1 MMKQA
6 QQDGQTIAGSPG
18 SAEHRGRQ
26 PASEMLARPPP
37 AISARPKAATSTRIE
52 PLENARGERSVHVL
66 VAGEKDYYKKIVDA
80 LASAEIALIDHVE
93 TEDDLFEKLQHEEF
107 DCLIAGQAACGRNS
121 LELRELIEKRIPN
134 HPAMIMLASVNNRDV
149 ILKAFRSGFS
159 DFVSSDHVFARELIQ
174 AVRRSVERNRK
185 TQILLD
191 ELEHLSKLALYDRT
205 TGVANRVF
213 LDDRLTRL
221 IASAE
226 RHRDRFAA
234 LLIDLNNFGA
244 ICDTYG
250 QSVGDQVLRAFAQRL
265 MHASRASDS
274 FGRFGHNEFL
284 YLIDRDVSYASVAQ
298 TCARLAEELSFS
310 VGLDRIGIA
319 LSANI
324 GGVLFPSDGKS
335 SGDLLNAA
343 RQAMET
349 ARAAGGGY
357 QLLRTVQETTTGA
370 KIAASPTAIG
380 TLEAAEAAEI
390 AATDAANARD
400 VNRRREHRDR
410 VLFRGRIV
418 FGDGFSTIDCVIRD
432 LSLHGARITVQDHAI
447 VPRTLSLSIADTGRV
462 FEAIRRW
469 QRGHDIGLEFS
480 AVDAGSDS
488 AAS

>member
-1 MMKQA
+1 MKQPP
-6 QQDGQTIAGSPG
+6 QDGQTIAGLPG
-18 SAEHRGRQ
+18 GAEHRSRQ
-26 PASEMLARPPP
+26 PASEMPARPPP
-37 AISARPKAATSTRIE
+37 AVSARPKAATSARIE

-93 TEDDLFEKLQHEEF
+93 TEKELFDKLQHEDF
-107 DCLIAGQAACGRNS
+107 DCLIADQTACGHNS
-121 LELRELIEKRIPN
+121 LELRELIEKRVPN
-134 HPAMIMLASVNNRDV
+134 HAAMIMLASVNDRNV

-159 DFVSSDHVFARELIQ
+159 DFVSTDHVFARELVQ
-174 AVRRSVERNRK
+174 AVRRSVERNRR

-205 TGVANRVF
+205 TGVANRVY
-213 LDDRLTRL
+213 LDERLTRL
-221 IASAE
+221 TASAE
-226 RHRDRFAA
+226 RHKDRFAV

-250 QSVGDQVLRAFAQRL
+250 QAVGDQVLRAFAQRL

-274 FGRFGHNEFL
+274 FGRFGYNEFL
-284 YLIDRDVSYASVAQ
+284 YLIDRDVSNANVAQ
-298 TCARLAEELSFS
+298 TCARLAEELSFT
-310 VGLDRIGIA
+310 VGLDTIGIA
-319 LSANI
+319 LSASI

-343 RQAMET
+343 RQAMER
-349 ARAAGGGY
+349 AKAAGGGY
-357 QLLRTVQETTTGA
+357 QLLQTIPEATTGA
-370 KIAASPTAIG
+370 KTAASLTDTG
-380 TLEAAEAAEI
+380 TIEATEAAGIEAI
-390 AATDAANARD
+390 DAADARD

-432 LSLHGARITVQDHAI
+432 LSPHGARITVHDHAI
-447 VPRTLSLSIADTGRV
+447 VPRTLTLSIADTGRV

-480 AVDAGSDS
+480 VDDAGS
-488 AAS
+488 AGTAS